1 MSGGGGDGGRR
12 CDDRYVRGYVSGC
25 VKVVWEGVLREG
37 VGVYQFAEEGVRV
50 LSEE

>member
-1 MSGGGGDGGRR
+1 MSEGGGDGGRG

-37 VGVYQFAEEGVRV
+37 V
-50 LSEE
+50 